1 MHITLTQSD
10 IKRIIKDAEY
20 AIEVLQLSIEERTT
34 SLADLKDAFKE
45 EQDEIKERT
54 ELVQYL
60 KYNVKL
66 NARDGKK

>member
-1 MHITLTQSD
+1 MNITLTQSD
-10 IKRIIKDAEY
+10 IKRIIKDVED
-20 AIEVLQLSIEERTT
+20 AISVIQTEEN
-34 SLADLKDAFKE
+34 SLAKNE
-45 EQDEIKERT
+45 EIKERL

>member
-10 IKRIIKDAEY
+10 IKRIIKDTEAE
-20 AIEVLQLSIEERTT
+20 IDRLSK
-34 SLADLKDAFKE
+34 LADSSDLDE
-45 EQDEIKERT
+45 EILERK

>member
-10 IKRIIKDAEY
+10 IKRITSDVNV
-20 AIEVLQLSIEERTT
+20 AILELQLALDKSSKEERIT
-34 SLADLKDAFKE
+34 LE
-45 EQDEIKERT
+45 EEIKERT